1 MDVFALEAWQA
12 RVLTLADEQ
21 DLSPY
26 SPGSLTEEDVKYLV
40 SLSAF
45 DKGPLLA
52 REFLEKHGI
61 PVIILKHLEHTYL
74 DGACFKSPSGRP
86 VIGMTLRHDR
96 MDNFWFTLI
105 HELGHIFLHLDKDNF
120 AFFDETETDHDRSEI
135 RDPKEKEANNFA
147 SRMLIRESE
156 WKSWRRRNDDRVSK
170 EEIYLFANRLD
181 ISPAIVA
188 GRLRWETGD
197 YVKYSSM
204 LGNNAVKKLF
214 QEKSSTF
221 KRKL

>member
-1 MDVFALEAWQA
+1 
-12 RVLTLADEQ
+12 
-21 DLSPY
+21 
-26 SPGSLTEEDVKYLV
+26 
-40 SLSAF
+40 
-45 DKGPLLA
+45 
-52 REFLEKHGI
+52 
-61 PVIILKHLEHTYL
+61 
-74 DGACFKSPSGRP
+74 
-86 VIGMTLRHDR
+86 MTLRHDR